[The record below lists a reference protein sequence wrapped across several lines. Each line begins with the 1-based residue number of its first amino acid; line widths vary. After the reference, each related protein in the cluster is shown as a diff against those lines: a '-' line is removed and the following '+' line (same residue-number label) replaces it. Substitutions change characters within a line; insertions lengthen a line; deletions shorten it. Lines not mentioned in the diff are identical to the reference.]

1 MEHKETIEKVAEK
14 FNTRIDLNRL
24 QRSSGLTAEEAGKL
38 LLENGPNC
46 ITPPPKKSL
55 VLLFFSHFGNLFN
68 VLLLISGGLSFILY
82 AIDRSQMVNLLL
94 GAVLLFVATMNSSIE
109 FYQEY
114 KSAEILNSFM
124 SLVPP
129 MCTVLRDGHPIE
141 INAKDVV
148 VGDILSLKSGDKIP
162 ADVRIIQ
169 ANDFKV
175 DNSSITGESEP
186 QERFPSTFDCA
197 YLEAGNLAFSGT
209 MSASGDA
216 LGIVIRTGDESV
228 LGQIAKLTCSDE
240 GRASQMSK
248 EIDIFVKKIALV
260 AFVMA
265 VVFFIYGLVMNY
277 GIGITFSFAI
287 GLFVAF
293 VPQGIPATVTLLLTI
308 AAKRLS
314 QKNVLVKDL
323 QGVETLGAITLLAT
337 DKTGTLTQNKMSVVG
352 SWINGRILSATGTIE
367 GTVEGL
373 LTDSTPNL
381 FTLIDACSL
390 CTKSKFDPLDSDK
403 PIEDRNVFGDATEAG
418 LLRFAAN
425 FIDVTAHLDEHYKV
439 FEIPFSSA
447 SKWHMTAN
455 VLSHSDGDLTLFIKG
470 APERVVSLC
479 KWIQIDDKI
488 EPWTDE
494 TTETFNKAYECFA
507 SRGQR
512 VLAFGRKQLPRD
524 QFPLDFKFQRETPR
538 NFPDDDFVFLG
549 LISLMD
555 PPKKGVKKAVAACR
569 TAGIQVVMITGD
581 HPLTA
586 EVKFVNN

>member
-1 MEHKETIEKVAEK
+1 MKSIEEVAEEFK
-14 FNTRIDLNRL
+14 TKIDLNRL
-24 QRSSGLTAEEAGKL
+24 QRSSGLSNEEAQKL
-38 LLENGPNC
+38 LTENGPNC

-55 VLLFFSHFGNLFN
+55 IILFFSHFGNLFN

-82 AIDRSQMVNLLL
+82 AIDRSQTVNLLL
-94 GAVLLFVATMNSSIE
+94 GAVLFFVATMNSSIE

-129 MCTVLRDGHPIE
+129 MCTVLRNGNPTE
-141 INAKDVV
+141 INAKDAV

-186 QERFPSTFDCA
+186 QERFPSVFEGCS

-209 MSASGDA
+209 MAVSGEA

-240 GRASQMSK
+240 ERPSQMSK
-248 EIDIFVKKIALV
+248 EIDLFVKKIAIV
-260 AFVMA
+260 AFLMA
-265 VVFFIYGLVMNY
+265 VVFFVYGLVMKY

-314 QKNVLVKDL
+314 KKNVLVKDL

-352 SWINGRILSATGTIE
+352 SWINGQMLSATGTVE
-367 GTVEGL
+367 GNVDGL

-381 FTLIDACSL
+381 STLIDACSL
-390 CTKSKFDPLDSDK
+390 CTKSKFDPLDADK
-403 PIEDRNVFGDATEAG
+403 PIEERNIFGDATEAG

-425 FIDVTAHLDEHYKV
+425 FLDVTAYLDEHYKV

-455 VLSHSDGDLTLFIKG
+455 VLGHSEGDLTLFIKG
-470 APERVVSLC
+470 APERVAALC
-479 KWIQIDDKI
+479 KWIQIEDRV
-488 EPWTDE
+488 EPWTAE
-494 TTETFNKAYECFA
+494 TTEMFNRAYENFA
-507 SRGQR
+507 SKGQR

-524 QFPLDFKFQRETPR
+524 QFPVDFKFQKEKPR

-586 EVKFVNN
+586 EVKTSFS

>member
-1 MEHKETIEKVAEK
+1 MSIIEAEAALAK
-14 FNTRIDLNRL
+14 
-24 QRSSGLTAEEAGKL
+24 
-38 LLENGPNC
+38 NGPNC

-82 AIDRSQMVNLLL
+82 AIDKSQMVNLLL

-129 MCTVLRDGHPIE
+129 MCTVIRDGNPSE

-148 VGDILSLKSGDKIP
+148 IGDILSLKSGDKIP
-162 ADVRIIQ
+162 ADIRIIQ

-186 QERFPSTFDCA
+186 QERFPSVFEGS

-209 MSASGDA
+209 MAVSGEA
-216 LGIVIRTGDESV
+216 LGIVIRTGDQSV

-240 GRASQMSK
+240 GRPSQMSK
-248 EIDIFVKKIALV
+248 EIDLFVKKIAVV

-265 VVFFIYGLVMNY
+265 VVFFIYGLVMSY

-314 QKNVLVKDL
+314 KRNVLVKDL

-352 SWINGRILSATGTIE
+352 SWINGKILSATGNAE
-367 GTVEGL
+367 GNIEGL
-373 LTDSTPNL
+373 LT
-381 FTLIDACSL
+381 L
-390 CTKSKFDPLDSDK
+390 CTKSKFDPMDADK
-403 PIEDRNVFGDATEAG
+403 PIEERNIFGDATEAG

-425 FIDVTAHLDEHYKV
+425 FMDVTAYMDEHYKV

-455 VLSHSDGDLTLFIKG
+455 VLGHPGGELTVFIKG
-470 APERVVSLC
+470 APERVSALC
-479 KWIQIDDKI
+479 KWIQIG
-488 EPWTDE
+488 EEVLEWTDE
-494 TTETFNKAYECFA
+494 TTDSFNRAYEQFA
-507 SRGQR
+507 SKGQR

-524 QFPLDFKFQRETPR
+524 QYTVDFKFQREKPR
-538 NFPDDDFVFLG
+538 NFPDEDFVFLG

-586 EVKFVNN
+586 EVNFNILLM

>member
-1 MEHKETIEKVAEK
+1 M
-14 FNTRIDLNRL
+14 
-24 QRSSGLTAEEAGKL
+24 
-38 LLENGPNC
+38 
-46 ITPPPKKSL
+46 
-55 VLLFFSHFGNLFN
+55 
-68 VLLLISGGLSFILY
+68 
-82 AIDRSQMVNLLL
+82 NLLL
-94 GAVLLFVATMNSSIE
+94 GAVLLVVATMNSSIE
-109 FYQEY
+109 FYQEF
-114 KSAEILNSFM
+114 KSAEILNSFL

-129 MCTVLRDGHPIE
+129 MCIVLRDGRATE
-141 INAKDVV
+141 INAKEVV

-186 QERFPSTFDCA
+186 QERFASVFECA

-209 MSASGDA
+209 MAVSGDA
-216 LGIVIRTGDESV
+216 LGIVIRTGDSSV

-240 GRASQMSK
+240 KRPSQMSK

-260 AFVMA
+260 ASIMA
-265 VVFFIYGLVMNY
+265 VVFFIYGLVMKY

-314 QKNVLVKDL
+314 KKNVLVKDL

-352 SWINGRILSATGTIE
+352 AWINGKMLSATGK
-367 GTVEGL
+367 VEESSDGL

-381 FTLIDACSL
+381 ASIIDACSL
-390 CTKSKFDPLDSDK
+390 CTKSKFDPADADK
-403 PIEDRNVFGDATEAG
+403 PIEERNIFGDATEAG

-425 FIDVTAHLDEHYKV
+425 FLDVSAHLDDHFKV

-447 SKWHMTAN
+447 SKWH
-455 VLSHSDGDLTLFIKG
+455 LSINKLAHEKGELTVFIKG
-470 APERVVSLC
+470 APERVAGLC
-479 KWIQIDDKI
+479 KWIQIEDSE
-488 EPWTDE
+488 EPWTEATDE
-494 TTETFNKAYECFA
+494 AFNRAYESFA

-512 VLAFGRKQLPRD
+512 VLAFGRKRLPGVD
-524 QFPLDFKFQRETPR
+524 FPSDFKFIKEKPR
-538 NFPDDDFVFLG
+538 NFPDDEFVFLG
-549 LISLMD
+549 LVSLMD
-555 PPKKGVKKAVAACR
+555 PPKKGVRKAVAACR

-586 EVKFVNN
+586 EVTNQFLYLAYAYTIAFSCFRLLLVKLV

>member
-1 MEHKETIEKVAEK
+1 
-14 FNTRIDLNRL
+14 
-24 QRSSGLTAEEAGKL
+24 
-38 LLENGPNC
+38 
-46 ITPPPKKSL
+46 
-55 VLLFFSHFGNLFN
+55 
-68 VLLLISGGLSFILY
+68 
-82 AIDRSQMVNLLL
+82 MVNLLL

-129 MCTVLRDGHPIE
+129 LCTVLRDGNPSE

-148 VGDILSLKSGDKIP
+148 IGDILSLKSGDKIP
-162 ADVRIIQ
+162 ADIRIIQ

-186 QERFPSTFDCA
+186 QERVPSVFEGA

-209 MSASGDA
+209 MAVSGEA

-228 LGQIAKLTCSDE
+228 LGQIAKLTCSDD
-240 GRASQMSK
+240 GRPSQMSK
-248 EIDIFVKKIALV
+248 EIDLFVKKIALV

-265 VVFFIYGLVMNY
+265 VVFFVYGLVMSY
-277 GIGITFSFAI
+277 GMGITFSFAI

-314 QKNVLVKDL
+314 KKNVLVKDL

-352 SWINGRILSATGTIE
+352 SWINAKMLSATGNLE
-367 GTVEGL
+367 GNLEGL

-381 FTLIDACSL
+381 STLIDACAL
-390 CTKSKFDPLDSDK
+390 CTKSKFDPMDTDK
-403 PIEDRNVFGDATEAG
+403 PIEERNIFGDATEAG

-425 FIDVTAHLDEHYKV
+425 FIDVTAYMDEHYKV

-455 VLSHSDGDLTLFIKG
+455 VLGHQNGDLTLFIKG
-470 APERVVSLC
+470 APERVVSHC
-479 KWIQIDDKI
+479 KWIQIEDKI
-488 EPWTDE
+488 VPWTEE
-494 TTETFNKAYECFA
+494 TTESFNNAYECFA

-512 VLAFGRKQLPRD
+512 VLAFGRNHLPRD
-524 QFPLDFKFQRETPR
+524 QYPVDFKFQRENPR
-538 NFPDDDFVFLG
+538 NFPDDDFVFIG

-569 TAGIQVVMITGD
+569 TAGIQVVMVTGD

-586 EVKFVNN
+586 EVHTLWGNLSLFIGFYY

>member
-1 MEHKETIEKVAEK
+1 MTSSEAE
-14 FNTRIDLNRL
+14 
-24 QRSSGLTAEEAGKL
+24 SL
-38 LLENGPNC
+38 LATKGYNC
-46 ITPPPKKSL
+46 ITPPPKKSMI
-55 VLLFFSHFGNLFN
+55 LLFISHFGNLFN
-68 VLLLISGGLSFILY
+68 VLLLISGALSFILY

-114 KSAEILNSFM
+114 KSVEILNSFM

-129 MCTVLRDGHPIE
+129 MCTVLRNGHPCE
-141 INAKDVV
+141 INAKEVV
-148 VGDILSLKSGDKIP
+148 IGDILSLKSGDKIP

-169 ANDFKV
+169 AIDFKV

-186 QERFPSTFDCA
+186 QERFFSVSERS
-197 YLEAGNLAFSGT
+197 YLEAENLAFSGT
-209 MSASGDA
+209 MAVSGDA

-228 LGQIAKLTCSDE
+228 LGQIAKLTCSDD
-240 GRASQMSK
+240 GRESQMSK
-248 EIDIFVKKIALV
+248 EIDLFVKKIALV
-260 AFVMA
+260 AFILA
-265 VVFFIYGLVMNY
+265 VVFFIYGLVMKY
-277 GIGITFSFAI
+277 GMGITFSFAI

-314 QKNVLVKDL
+314 KKNVLVKDL

-352 SWINGRILSATGTIE
+352 AWINGKMLSATGNAEENI
-367 GTVEGL
+367 EGL
-373 LTDSTPNL
+373 LSNSTPNL
-381 FTLIDACSL
+381 SALIDACSL
-390 CTKSKFDPLDSDK
+390 CTKSKFDPIDADK
-403 PIEDRNVFGDATEAG
+403 PIEERNIFGDATEAG

-425 FIDVTAHLDEHYKV
+425 FVDVTAYLDEHYKV

-455 VLSHSDGDLTLFIKG
+455 VLSHSDGDLTIFIKG
-470 APERVVSLC
+470 APERVAGLC
-479 KWIQIDDKI
+479 KWIQINNEI
-488 EPWTDE
+488 FPWSDE
-494 TTETFNKAYECFA
+494 TTESFNRAYEHFA
-507 SRGQR
+507 SKGQR

-524 QFPLDFKFQRETPR
+524 QFPIDFKFQKENPK
-538 NFPDDDFVFLG
+538 NFPDDEFVFLG

-586 EVKFVNN
+586 EVSEKQQ

>member
-1 MEHKETIEKVAEK
+1 MSTSEAEAS
-14 FNTRIDLNRL
+14 LA
-24 QRSSGLTAEEAGKL
+24 Q
-38 LLENGPNC
+38 NGPNC

-55 VLLFFSHFGNLFN
+55 VLLFISHFGNLFN

-129 MCTVLRDGHPIE
+129 MCTVVRNGNPIE
-141 INAKDVV
+141 INAKNVV

-162 ADVRIIQ
+162 ADIRIIQ

-175 DNSSITGESEP
+175 DNSSITGESEA
-186 QERFPSTFDCA
+186 QERFPSVFEGS

-209 MSASGDA
+209 MAVSGES
-216 LGIVIRTGDESV
+216 LGIVIRTGDGSV

-240 GRASQMSK
+240 GRPSQMSK
-248 EIDIFVKKIALV
+248 EIDLFVKKIAIV

-265 VVFFIYGLVMNY
+265 LFFFIYGLLMNY

-314 QKNVLVKDL
+314 KKNVLVKDL

-352 SWINGRILSATGTIE
+352 TWINGKMLSATGYTE
-367 GTVEGL
+367 GSIEGL
-373 LTDSTPNL
+373 LNDSTPNL
-381 FTLIDACSL
+381 SALIDVCAL
-390 CTKSKFDPLDSDK
+390 CTKSKFDAMDADK
-403 PIEDRNVFGDATEAG
+403 PIEERNIFGDATEAG

-425 FIDVTAHLDEHYKV
+425 FLDVTAYMDKHYKV

-447 SKWHMTAN
+447 SKWHMSAN
-455 VLSHSDGDLTLFIKG
+455 VLEHKEGDLTVFIKG
-470 APERVVSLC
+470 APERVAALC
-479 KWIQIDDKI
+479 KWIQIEDQVK
-488 EPWTDE
+488 PWTDE
-494 TTETFNKAYECFA
+494 TTESFNRAYEQFA
-507 SRGQR
+507 SKGQR

-524 QFPLDFKFQRETPR
+524 QFPVDFQFQREKPR

-581 HPLTA
+581 HPITA
-586 EVKFVNN
+586 EVI

>member
-1 MEHKETIEKVAEK
+1 M
-14 FNTRIDLNRL
+14 
-24 QRSSGLTAEEAGKL
+24 QRSSGLTTEEAEKL
-38 LLENGPNC
+38 LIEKGPNC

-82 AIDRSQMVNLLL
+82 AIDQSQMVNLLL

-109 FYQEY
+109 FYQEF
-114 KSAEILNSFM
+114 KSAEILNSFL
-124 SLVPP
+124 SLVPL
-129 MCTVLRDGHPIE
+129 MCTVIRNGHPIE

-148 VGDILSLKSGDKIP
+148 IGDILSIKSGDKIP

-186 QERFPSTFDCA
+186 QERFPSVFDCS
-197 YLEAGNLAFSGT
+197 YLEAGNLVFSGT
-209 MSASGDA
+209 LAVSGDA

-228 LGQIAKLTCSDE
+228 LGQIAKLTCSDD
-240 GRASQMSK
+240 GRQSQMSK
-248 EIDIFVKKIALV
+248 EIDLFVKKIALV
-260 AFVMA
+260 AFLMA
-265 VVFFIYGLVMNY
+265 VVFFVYGLLMNY
-277 GIGITFSFAI
+277 GLGITFSFAI

-314 QKNVLVKDL
+314 KKNVLVKDL

-352 SWINGRILSATGTIE
+352 SWINGQMLSATGTID
-367 GTVEGL
+367 GNVEGF

-381 FTLIDACSL
+381 SSLIDACSL
-390 CTKSKFDPLDSDK
+390 CTKSKFDPMDAEK
-403 PIEDRNVFGDATEAG
+403 PIEERNIFGDATEAG

-425 FIDVTAHLDEHYKV
+425 FIDVTAHLDENYKA

-455 VLSHSDGDLTLFIKG
+455 VLGHSDGDLTLFIKG
-470 APERVVSLC
+470 APERVVSHC
-479 KWIQIDDKI
+479 KWIQIDDEIKA
-488 EPWTDE
+488 WTDE
-494 TTETFNKAYECFA
+494 TTELFEKAYACFA

-512 VLAFGRKQLPRD
+512 VLAFGRKQLSRD
-524 QFPLDFKFQRETPR
+524 QFPVDFRFKKDEPR
-538 NFPDDDFVFLG
+538 NFPDEDFVFLG

-586 EVKFVNN
+586 EVHAFSCLILF

>member
-1 MEHKETIEKVAEK
+1 MNVEQVASK
-14 FNTRIDLNRL
+14 FKTRIDLNRL
-24 QRSSGLTAEEAGKL
+24 QRSSGLEEAEALRL
-38 LLENGPNC
+38 LEENGPNC
-46 ITPPPKKSL
+46 ITPPPKKSM

-109 FYQEY
+109 FYQEF

-129 MCTVLRDGHPIE
+129 MCTVIRDTKPAE

-148 VGDILSLKSGDKIP
+148 VGDIISLKSGDKIP

-169 ANDFKV
+169 STDFKV
-175 DNSSITGESEP
+175 DNSSITGESEA
-186 QERFPSTFDCA
+186 QERFPTACEGS

-209 MSASGDA
+209 MAVSGEA

-228 LGQIAKLTCSDE
+228 LGQIAKLTCSNE
-240 GRASQMSK
+240 VRPSQMSK
-248 EIDIFVKKIALV
+248 EIDLFVKKIAIV

-265 VVFFIYGLVMNY
+265 LVFFVYGLLMNY

-314 QKNVLVKDL
+314 KKNVLVKDL

-352 SWINGRILSATGTIE
+352 SWLNGQILSATGTAE
-367 GTVEGL
+367 GTFEGL
-373 LTDSTPNL
+373 LTNSTPNL
-381 FTLIDACSL
+381 PALIDCCSL
-390 CTKSKFDPLDSDK
+390 CTKSKFDPMDADK
-403 PIEDRNVFGDATEAG
+403 PIEERTIFGDATEAG
-418 LLRFAAN
+418 LLRFAEN
-425 FIDVTAHLDEHYKV
+425 FLNVTEYLDRHHKT

-447 SKWHMTAN
+447 SKWHMTVNA
-455 VLSHSDGDLTLFIKG
+455 LGHEKGDLTMFIKG
-470 APERVVSLC
+470 APERVAGLC
-479 KWIQIDDKI
+479 KWIQINDEVK
-488 EPWTDE
+488 PWTDE
-494 TTETFNKAYECFA
+494 TTEEFNRAYECFA

-512 VLAFGRKQLPRD
+512 VLAFGRKQLD
-524 QFPLDFKFQRETPR
+524 KNEFPLEFEFKRETPR
-538 NFPDDDFVFLG
+538 NFPDDEFIFMG

-569 TAGIQVVMITGD
+569 TSGIQVVMITGD

-586 EVKFVNN
+586 EVI